1 MGRRYGYPPE
11 SRGLLDTA
19 PATRFPAL
27 VPRSNPVV
35 TRAIA
40 LGALALVAIA
50 AVVILF
56 VRGAA
61 PPAPSEALDP
71 FVAAWSRGDDRGA
84 AALTSDPAA
93 AAAALAANRRGLDG
107 ARVQASTQDVAKN
120 GDTARA
126 TVRLSWNVPGIGTW
140 SYRTRVALERHGEH
154 WKVVWTPTVVHP
166 RLTAGR
172 RLGTVRDPDARAPI
186 LDRQGRP
193 LVTARQVVRIG
204 LDRATV
210 KDVDASAAALAG
222 VLHVDADAL
231 DECRQACGPQAV
243 RRGGD
248 PARIRLP
255 VHAGPAGRGDPG
267 RAGGAEHPAAGT
279 EQDLRPRAAG
289 HRRPGHGRAD
299 PAVEGHGRRRR

>member
-1 MGRRYGYPPE
+1 MAARRCSLLSARQLRPMRESAPVMRRPGRP
-11 SRGLLDTA
+11 SRRGSRSAA
-19 PATRFPAL
+19 PFL
-27 VPRSNPVV
+27 
-35 TRAIA
+35 RAIVCGAGTDTPRNRGDCWTRRRRRASLPSCPGPILLVARALA
-40 LGALALVAIA
+40 LGALALVAVA

-107 ARVQASTQDVAKN
+107 ARVQASTQDVAKS

-126 TVRLSWNVPGIGTW
+126 TVRLSWDVPGIG
-140 SYRTRVALERHGEH
+140 A
-154 WKVVWTPTVVHP
+154 WTLPHAGRARAPRRGTGRSSGRPTVVHP

-222 VLHVDADAL
+222 VARTSTPPPSRAPPS
-231 DECRQACGPQAV
+231 APGPSSSS
-243 RRGGD
+243 RR
-248 PARIRLP
+248 
-255 VHAGPAGRGDPG
+255 
-267 RAGGAEHPAAGT
+267 
-279 EQDLRPRAAG
+279 
-289 HRRPGHGRAD
+289 
-299 PAVEGHGRRRR
+299 